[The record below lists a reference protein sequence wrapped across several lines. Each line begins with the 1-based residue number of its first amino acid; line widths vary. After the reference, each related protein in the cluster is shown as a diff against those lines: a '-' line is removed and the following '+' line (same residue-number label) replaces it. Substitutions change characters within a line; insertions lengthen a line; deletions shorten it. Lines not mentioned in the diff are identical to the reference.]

1 MKRVLVATVSLVV
14 MLHSP
19 LARAQEATL
28 PEPVMLVA
36 NVLQLNES
44 QVQALVKMIQER
56 EAAIRPLAGTLQ
68 AEHAALEA
76 LIETP
81 NADPAKVGQTVID
94 IHNSEKQVSQI
105 ARAAAATFA
114 ATLTDDQRQRMQAVI
129 QAAEIAPALPAF
141 KALGL
146 I

>member
-1 MKRVLVATVSLVV
+1 MKKVLVATVSLVV

-19 LARAQEATL
+19 LARAQEANY
-28 PEPVMLVA
+28 PEPVMVVA

-44 QVQALVKMIQER
+44 QVQALVKMIQDR
-56 EAAIRPLAGTLQ
+56 EAAIRPLAESLQ

-81 NADPAKVGQTVID
+81 NADPAKVGQALID
-94 IHNSEKQVSQI
+94 IHNGEKQVSQI
-105 ARAAAATFA
+105 AQAAAATFA
-114 ATLTDDQRQRMQAVI
+114 STLTDEQRRRILFIA
-129 QAAEIAPALPAF
+129 QAAQVAPAVPAF
-141 KALGL
+141 KAVGL